1 MDDSVPAHP
10 MDDSVPAHPAAP
22 VHLMVTAEPTT
33 AAPVHLMTTAAPV
46 HLMTTAKPPTAAK
59 ERQRLSGGD
68 KVSEGTRA
76 VQPILAEPLEDPVK
90 APVHLMTT
98 AEPVANEADQR
109 EALQLLRE
117 YWQQN
122 TATDTTKAEASE
134 ASEQRWND
142 GQRWAEQIR
151 QRGTTAN
158 AVPLWQR
165 QEARQHHQQNHINN
179 E

>member
-1 MDDSVPAHP
+1 
-10 MDDSVPAHPAAP
+10 
-22 VHLMVTAEPTT
+22 
-33 AAPVHLMTTAAPV
+33 MTTAE
-46 HLMTTAKPPTAAK
+46 PPTAAK

-76 VQPILAEPLEDPVK
+76 VVHICEQPLEDPVK

-98 AEPVANEADQR
+98 AEQVANPADQR
-109 EALQLLRE
+109 EALQLVGE

-122 TATDTTKAEASE
+122 TDTAKAEDTEASE
-134 ASEQRWND
+134 EKWNA
-142 GQRWAEQIR
+142 GKRWAEQIR

-158 AVPLWQR
+158 AVPFWQR
-165 QEARQHHQQNHINN
+165 QDARQHHQQNHIKN